1 MASGRRD
8 PTLASPSPV
17 RRPCGQLTAGR
28 DPADER
34 SRTGSG
40 RLAPPCPLIRRCAG
54 ATYLLMHVPRSAGGW
69 FAGGDRGKRGELAES
84 GAGVE
89 GVGTAAARDRRG
101 CNTRRDATQ
110 PGVWCAIS
118 AAFCVFVIPRG
129 YRPIPGRAP
138 LNTPHWPT
146 RRCKPADEAAHLGHG
161 FLQRNDHAFRFV
173 DVGQW
178 LPRVRTG
185 EAAGTRG
192 SHLSSAFRILRGL
205 AANPAGITL
214 ASVRC
219 RDIEKSTPTHAQ
231 LGRLRKQQRIDRR
244 SRRRLQACG
253 RKPPAEVSLRTA
265 VGPSSLHTP
274 C

>member
-185 EAAGTRG
+185 EAAGN
-192 SHLSSAFRILRGL
+192 SW
-205 AANPAGITL
+205 L
-214 ASVRC
+214 AS
-219 RDIEKSTPTHAQ
+219 Q
-231 LGRLRKQQRIDRR
+231 LGLPHFAR
-244 SRRRLQACG
+244 SGSQSG
-253 RKPPAEVSLRTA
+253 RDYAG
-265 VGPSSLHTP
+265 VGPLPGYRKIHPYP
-274 C
+274 CAAWPLAKTAAH